1 MLRIINKDL
10 TLMFSNNMQKI
21 VMLIIVPMFLV
32 IIEAQHMD
40 WLYFLILVSTTY
52 ILIMTPFSFDITNK
66 TTSMINSFPIKRKE
80 IVIYRYLSV
89 FVYIL
94 IAIVYAGVYL
104 WIINKS
110 GLINVDYFNISMIKR
125 AIPYIMM
132 IVSIMFPAN
141 FRFEPRLAQIINA
154 FLYSGTIVFA
164 FNLAQRSIGVSS
176 NIIVKLL
183 GSSNFIIIAIIVYI
197 LSMILSIRLY
207 EHKDL

>member
-10 TLMFSNNMQKI
+10 TLMFSNNMQKV

>member
-10 TLMFSNNMQKI
+10 TLMFSNNMQKV

-176 NIIVKLL
+176 DIIVKLL

>member
-176 NIIVKLL
+176 DIIVKLL

>member
-10 TLMFSNNMQKI
+10 TLMFSNNMQKV

-125 AIPYIMM
+125 AIPYIMV

-164 FNLAQRSIGVSS
+164 FNLAQRSIGMSS

>member
-1 MLRIINKDL
+1 
-10 TLMFSNNMQKI
+10 
-21 VMLIIVPMFLV
+21 
-32 IIEAQHMD
+32 
-40 WLYFLILVSTTY
+40 
-52 ILIMTPFSFDITNK
+52 MTPFSFDITNK

-176 NIIVKLL
+176 DIIVKLL